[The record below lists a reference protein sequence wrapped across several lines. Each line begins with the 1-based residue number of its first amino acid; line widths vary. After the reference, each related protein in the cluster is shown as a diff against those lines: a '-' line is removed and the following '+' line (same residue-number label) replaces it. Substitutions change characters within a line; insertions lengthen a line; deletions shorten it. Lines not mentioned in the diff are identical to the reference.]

1 MEKPLQ
7 VKASLRSVL
16 TPDDE
21 ELEIVPHVKGS
32 TDFEVY
38 EKVEMKPRLTILP
51 WDENTKPNY
60 TLSYKVEGGGQVYA
74 YKVDNEELASVD
86 SEGSVRTNPVSSG
99 SFKVKA
105 YMPKSEAN
113 FDEAQ
118 VHLSSQVFHAG
129 LPSFRIS
136 PSPKLRVK

>member
-1 MEKPLQ
+1 M
-7 VKASLRSVL
+7 L

-38 EKVEMKPRLTILP
+38 EKVEMKPEVTILP

-74 YKVDNEELASVD
+74 WKVDNEEMANVD
-86 SEGSVRTNPVSSG
+86 SEGTVRTSGTTQG
-99 SFKVKA
+99 SFKVRS

-113 FDEAQ
+113 FDE
-118 VHLSSQVFHAG
+118 SQVIVIIMRNFLMHLNLLG
-129 LPSFRIS
+129 MGQQL
-136 PSPKLRVK
+136 L